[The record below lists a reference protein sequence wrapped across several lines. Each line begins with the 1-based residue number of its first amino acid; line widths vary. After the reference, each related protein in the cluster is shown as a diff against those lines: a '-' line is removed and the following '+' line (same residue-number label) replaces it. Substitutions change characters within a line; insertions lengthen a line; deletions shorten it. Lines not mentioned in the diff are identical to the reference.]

1 VFNTPKHR
9 ECEKSHVNLSSLES
23 VGIECLGSTFGMQT
37 LDNPKVVAVFGLLVY
52 LKYISPQI
60 QPIKICY
67 NTIKKGAIMQTIQFK
82 VDNNYVDVV
91 LNMLKTLNNLKLN
104 VVKDLLIIDNSKKDD
119 KWDKFF
125 ERLEEVDTSDFMQT
139 RLQPPLDNKEL
150 F

>member
-1 VFNTPKHR
+1 
-9 ECEKSHVNLSSLES
+9 
-23 VGIECLGSTFGMQT
+23 
-37 LDNPKVVAVFGLLVY
+37 
-52 LKYISPQI
+52 
-60 QPIKICY
+60 
-67 NTIKKGAIMQTIQFK
+67 MQTIQFK